1 VQLFLGLGE
10 EGISPRF
17 GEWRELLKIYGV
29 IYGTLLGVILDPIS
43 PILRV
48 EDHLGST
55 AADSI
60 RNQCAGWRPL

>member
-1 VQLFLGLGE
+1 VELFLGLGE

-17 GEWRELLKIYGV
+17 GEWRELLKIYRIV
-29 IYGTLLGVILDPIS
+29 YGTLLRVILDPIS

-55 AADSI
+55 AADSLS
-60 RNQCAGWRPL
+60 NWD